1 MNTENLKNIV
11 VFKNLPSNL
20 VEEAI
25 IILKTNKKVKN
36 VQYTENCIRNKTEKD
51 IKNPKEYIV
60 KEAESII
67 SNCVSNIENQKIKKQ
82 KSYVE
87 LEKKYK
93 KIKYLS
99 IILTGLLILN
109 FMIN

>member
-1 MNTENLKNIV
+1 MSVENLKNIV
-11 VFKNLPSNL
+11 VFKNLPSNI

-36 VQYTENCIRNKTEKD
+36 VQYTEKCIRNKTEND

-67 SNCVSNIENQKIKKQ
+67 SNCVSNIENSNNKKQ
-82 KSYVE
+82 KNYIE

-93 KIKYLS
+93 KIKYLA

-109 FMIN
+109 FMIK